1 MATGEEIVKD
11 IQAVLE
17 VDPRINMHR
26 NPTISVH
33 FVDDEVVVEGEAEN
47 ILVKRLAIRLAR
59 AVASPIYVQDRLFV
73 KLADTMGD
81 ATIRDHVSAAIMG
94 ESVFTYHGVRVWDN
108 GKWQVRRESRET
120 PTEQI
125 DLRVEDGVVTLTG
138 TVISLSHKRLASAL
152 AWWVP
157 GTREVLNRLGLNPPE
172 DDNDDE
178 VTDAVRL
185 VLEKD
190 PLINASQLGI
200 TTQDYVVTLLGSVAK
215 DREKELAE
223 HDVWYVDGVRGVDN
237 RIIVAPTSI

>member
-26 NPTISVH
+26 NPIAVYPD
-33 FVDDEVVVEGEAEN
+33 DDEIVLEGKVEN
-47 ILVKRLAIRLAR
+47 ILVKRLAVRLAR
-59 AVASPIYVQDRLFV
+59 TVAGPVLVQDRLFV
-73 KLADTMGD
+73 KPADTMGD
-81 ATIRDHVSAAIMG
+81 ATIRDHVSGAIMG
-94 ESVFTYHGVRVWDN
+94 DAVFTYHGVRVWDN

-120 PTEQI
+120 PREQI
-125 DLRVEDGVVTLTG
+125 DIRVEDGVVTLTG
-138 TVISLSHKRLASAL
+138 TVISLSHKRLVSAL

-157 GTREVLNRLGLNPPE
+157 GTREVHNRLGLNPPE

-190 PLINASQLGI
+190 PLLNASQIGI
-200 TTQDYVVTLLGSVAK
+200 ITHHYVVTLMGSVVK
-215 DREKELAE
+215 ERERDLAE
-223 HDVWYVDGVRGVDN
+223 YDAWYVDGVRGVDN
-237 RIIVAPTSI
+237 QIIVGPTSI